1 MIALVLAAALAAPT
15 DTELIREILRVTPPL
30 EAPRGDR
37 LGLFIWPAHR
47 LGTTGE
53 EATAEILRQLDA
65 RGMLAI
71 ASWKPNDRAAL
82 DEALRL
88 GRLQKRAG
96 LPITVNA
103 TASTY
108 GFFNG
113 DPETAHVDGEGRR
126 FFDGSFHTRRKMGCP
141 FAIDHRIP
149 EMAGRIR
156 EAVGAYREA
165 GLTIDLLF
173 ADWEIDGPIEWNG
186 AWESSKRCERCRRNV
201 PDLADFT
208 SFQSALRKKRAEL
221 LRKMLSDPV
230 LEAFPE
236 ALVGNYG
243 VYPHDGHRYW
253 YDYFEDDA
261 GTPIRDWYPE
271 FAETGLNVAMPVTYP
286 WYRGYA
292 WYDFESSDYR
302 WFYNMLLV
310 GTNAAK
316 STPPEIPI
324 ITFVHWHTTEPPPNL
339 DPAAKQLSP
348 EKFRELLWHLLL
360 RGHDA
365 FFSWSPRDEALEES
379 RLVHDVYRESHA
391 YREFLLEGE
400 PVTFQVPPEPGPVV
414 SALRRGDQLLVLRSD
429 FDDRDD
435 PVALEV
441 DGATVEVERAG
452 ASPRVVDLTDPPLQ

>member
-1 MIALVLAAALAAPT
+1 MIAFVLAAALATQA
-15 DTELIREILRVTPPL
+15 DAELIREILRVTTPL

-47 LGTTGE
+47 LGTTDE
-53 EATAEILRQLDA
+53 DATTEALRQLDA
-65 RGMLAI
+65 RGMVAI

-96 LPITVNA
+96 FPITVNA

-113 DPETAHVDGEGRR
+113 DPETAHVDIEGRR
-126 FFDGSFHTRRKMGCP
+126 FFDGSFHTQRKMGCP
-141 FAIDHRIP
+141 FAIDHRIW

-156 EAVGAYREA
+156 DAVRAYREA
-165 GLTIDLLF
+165 GLTIDF
-173 ADWEIDGPIEWNG
+173 IYADWEVDGPIEWNG
-186 AWESSKRCERCRRNV
+186 AWESSKRCARCRRNV
-201 PDLADFT
+201 PDIADF
-208 SFQSALRKKRAEL
+208 SAFQAALRKKRAEL
-221 LRKMLSDPV
+221 LKKMLSEPV
-230 LEAFPE
+230 LEVFPE

-271 FAETGLNVAMPVTYP
+271 FAETGLTVAMPVTYP

-324 ITFVHWHTTEPPPNL
+324 VTFVHWHTTEPPPSPN
-339 DPAAKQLSP
+339 PGVKQLSAGR
-348 EKFRELLWHLLL
+348 FQQLLWHLLL

-365 FFSWSPRDEALEES
+365 FFSWSPREEALEES

-400 PVTFQVPPEPGPVV
+400 PVTFEVPPRPGPVV
-414 SALRRGDQLLVLRSD
+414 SALRRGRQLLVLRSD

-435 PVALEV
+435 PVLLEV
-441 DGATVEVERAG
+441 DGARVEVGRTDG
-452 ASPRVVDLTDPPLQ
+452 RPRIIALTDPRR

>member
-1 MIALVLAAALAAPT
+1 MIVLVLAAALAAQA
-15 DTELIREILRVTPPL
+15 DSALLSEILRVTKPL

-37 LGLFIWPAHR
+37 LGLFLWPAHR
-47 LGTTGE
+47 LGTTD
-53 EATAEILRQLDA
+53 EAEVAETLRRLDA
-65 RGMLAI
+65 RGMVAI
-71 ASWKPNDRAAL
+71 ATWKPNDPAAL

-88 GRLQKRAG
+88 GRLQKKAG

-113 DPETAHVDGEGRR
+113 DPETAHVDVEGRR
-126 FFDGSFHTRRKMGCP
+126 FFDDSFHTRRKMGCP

-149 EMAGRIR
+149 EMVGRIR
-156 EAVGAYREA
+156 RGVQAYREA
-165 GLTIDLLF
+165 GLVIDFLF
-173 ADWEIDGPIEWNG
+173 ADWEVDGPIEWNG
-186 AWESSKRCERCRRNV
+186 AWESSKRCKRCRRHI
-201 PDLADFT
+201 PGIADFRV
-208 SFQSALRKKRAEL
+208 FQAALRIKRAEL
-221 LRKMLSDPV
+221 LRRMLSEPV

-261 GTPIRDWYPE
+261 GSPVREWYPE

-310 GTNAAK
+310 GTNAAR

-324 ITFVHWHTTEPPPNL
+324 ITFVHWHTTDPPPSA
-339 DPAAKQLSP
+339 DPAVKQLGAGR
-348 EKFRELLWHLLL
+348 FQELLWHLLL

-365 FFSWSPRDEALEES
+365 LFSWSPREEALEES

-400 PVTFQVPPEPGPVV
+400 PVTFQVPPRPGPVV
-414 SALRRGDQLLVLRSD
+414 SALRRGERLLVLRSD
-429 FDDRDD
+429 FDERDD
-435 PVALEV
+435 PVFLDV
-441 DGATVEVERAG
+441 DGERVEVRRTDGRPHVEI
-452 ASPRVVDLTDPPLQ
+452 LTDPRR